1 MSNTQMEVTPQATG
15 RRIVREPTTEPGY
28 GAECM
33 IEVLTEHAEHLTFKV
48 NTLTHKVRDLEIARD
63 TVETLAQ
70 RHPSRDAWRAAVAYC
85 DQVCLEAQEM
95 VYDTEPAEVHGPCMD
110 FDSQPMPSC
119 ITLEAA
125 RERAGATLDNVIR
138 SANGEPVDV
147 ATGIRRVAEVLA
159 DAMKGTTPAEIMES
173 RARAFDA
180 TRYLLGLG
188 PMGEI

>member
-1 MSNTQMEVTPQATG
+1 MRSTQMDVTPQAAG
-15 RRIVREPTTEPGY
+15 RGTVREPTTAPGY
-28 GAECM
+28 GAERM
-33 IEVLTEHAEHLTFKV
+33 IEVLTEHAEHLTWTV
-48 NTLTHKVRDLEIARD
+48 NALTNKVRDLKIARD
-63 TVETLAQ
+63 AVETLAR
-70 RHPSRDAWRAAVAYC
+70 RHPSRDLWRAAVAYC
-85 DQVCLEAQEM
+85 DQVCREAAEM

-110 FDSQPMPSC
+110 CDSQPISV
-119 ITLEAA
+119 ESA
-125 RERAGATLDNVIR
+125 RRQAGATLDNVIR
-138 SANGEPVDV
+138 SANGQPADV

>member
-28 GAECM
+28 GAEHM

-48 NTLTHKVRDLEIARD
+48 NTLTHQVRELEIARD

-70 RHPSRDAWRAAVAYC
+70 RHPSRDVWRAAVAYC
-85 DQVCLEAQEM
+85 YQVIYEAEDM

-110 FDSQPMPSC
+110 FDSQPRSSC

-159 DAMKGTTPAEIMES
+159 DAMKGTSPAEIMES